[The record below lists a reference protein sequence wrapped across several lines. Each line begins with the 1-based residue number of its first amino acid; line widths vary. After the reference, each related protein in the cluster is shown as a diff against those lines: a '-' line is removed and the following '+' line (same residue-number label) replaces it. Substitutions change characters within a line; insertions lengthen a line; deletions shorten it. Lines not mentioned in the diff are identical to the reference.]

1 VSSLDL
7 GIIGNCSIA
16 ALVNRKAEIVWCCL
30 PRFDKDPV
38 FHAIL
43 GTPEDAPGEG
53 VFAIELEDFVSSEQ
67 SYIPNTALLRTVL
80 NGESGSVE
88 VIDFVPRFQ
97 WRDRT
102 FRPQMIVRRL
112 TPISGAPR
120 IRVRLKPRFD
130 YGAVKPMI
138 TSGSNH
144 VRYAGEQSAV
154 RLTTDAP
161 IDYILAEETFN
172 LTEPLNLILGPDE
185 TLTDGPEETAENFFK
200 RTKAYWKT
208 WTNRLA
214 LPAEWQ
220 DAVIRASITLK
231 LCSYEP
237 TGAIVA
243 ALTTSIPEAAE
254 TERNWDY
261 RYCWIRD
268 ALFVV
273 RALNSLAAVKTMEDY
288 VGWIMNIVAKA
299 NDNHLQPVYGVGL
312 ETALTEKILPQFSG
326 YRGYGPVRIGNQ
338 AYEHFQHDT
347 YGNLVLGASQ
357 AFFDQRLLA
366 PPGVDDFRKLEFA
379 GEQSFALYD
388 QPDAGMWELRHRARI
403 HTSSSVMCWAACDRL
418 AKIAAHL
425 GLADRASLWRDRA
438 DQIKA
443 TILDRAWSEKR
454 KAFVESFDG
463 ESLDASVLLMSE
475 VGFIDPKDER
485 FISTLERVE
494 EVLGRGPHMMRY
506 EVADDFGMPKTAFNV
521 CAFWRVDALSRVGRR
536 EQAREIFEALLETRN
551 HLGLMSEDTEPAT
564 GEPWGNF
571 PQTYSMVGIINGA
584 VRLSRPWEGVV

>member
-185 TLTDGPEETAENFFK
+185 TLTDGPEETAENFF
-200 RTKAYWKT
+200 
-208 WTNRLA
+208 
-214 LPAEWQ
+214 
-220 DAVIRASITLK
+220 
-231 LCSYEP
+231 
-237 TGAIVA
+237 
-243 ALTTSIPEAAE
+243 
-254 TERNWDY
+254 
-261 RYCWIRD
+261 
-268 ALFVV
+268 
-273 RALNSLAAVKTMEDY
+273 
-288 VGWIMNIVAKA
+288 
-299 NDNHLQPVYGVGL
+299 
-312 ETALTEKILPQFSG
+312 
-326 YRGYGPVRIGNQ
+326 
-338 AYEHFQHDT
+338 
-347 YGNLVLGASQ
+347 
-357 AFFDQRLLA
+357 
-366 PPGVDDFRKLEFA
+366 
-379 GEQSFALYD
+379 
-388 QPDAGMWELRHRARI
+388 
-403 HTSSSVMCWAACDRL
+403 
-418 AKIAAHL
+418 
-425 GLADRASLWRDRA
+425 
-438 DQIKA
+438 
-443 TILDRAWSEKR
+443 
-454 KAFVESFDG
+454 
-463 ESLDASVLLMSE
+463 
-475 VGFIDPKDER
+475 
-485 FISTLERVE
+485 
-494 EVLGRGPHMMRY
+494 
-506 EVADDFGMPKTAFNV
+506 
-521 CAFWRVDALSRVGRR
+521 
-536 EQAREIFEALLETRN
+536 
-551 HLGLMSEDTEPAT
+551 
-564 GEPWGNF
+564 
-571 PQTYSMVGIINGA
+571 
-584 VRLSRPWEGVV
+584 